1 MDSVIGRFAWSR
13 AGRDAGRLFI
23 ITGVADDNHVLLADG
38 ELRRMDNPKKKKLRH
53 IQILEDSADSVADLL
68 RIRRKPQDAE
78 LRSAIRQK
86 LDRKEQEQNDRE
98 G

>member
-1 MDSVIGRFAWSR
+1 
-13 AGRDAGRLFI
+13 
-23 ITGVADDNHVLLADG
+23 
-38 ELRRMDNPKKKKLRH
+38 MDNPKKKKLRH